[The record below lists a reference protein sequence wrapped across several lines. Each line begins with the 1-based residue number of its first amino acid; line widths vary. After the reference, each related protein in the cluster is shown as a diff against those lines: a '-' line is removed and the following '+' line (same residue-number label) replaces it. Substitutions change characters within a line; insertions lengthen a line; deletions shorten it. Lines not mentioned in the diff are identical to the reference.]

1 MKIMKFYIHYM
12 QIFNSFLKFIKAR
25 FTSFISNLFF
35 FFLMT
40 RWGKLWD
47 DSWHDSKSSFFR
59 KDS

>member
-1 MKIMKFYIHYM
+1 M